1 MQTDPIG
8 YGGGLNWYNYV
19 GSDPINATDPSGL
32 DKEFGFIRIK
42 HDGGVSEKQRDI
54 VVTALRDGGV
64 SGRQR
69 DIVVTAVRAGN
80 SAALSNAPAAGVGR
94 PMAETGGDAS
104 PQILENRTRDR
115 GRTARPDGTQ
125 NPNKKIR
132 PHPTRPG
139 WVIDNSKKDG
149 KGIERPARLGEPG
162 YNGPPA
168 NFTPLDPNGAD
179 VPFQQPPSTVAPAA
193 GLGLGVIIIG
203 GIIILLSPV
212 GL

>member
-42 HDGGVSEKQRDI
+42 HDGGVSEKYRDI
-54 VVTALRDGGV
+54 VVTALRD
-64 SGRQR
+64 S
-69 DIVVTAVRAGN
+69 N